1 MKIGM
6 VSDSLGHLSF
16 YAMLNTAA
24 KLGIQGVSKS
34 VELLQA
40 VAPSE
45 TRNDKPQEFCLL
57 TSSEPGPLIGVQ
69 KGPAVCDWR
78 EASGERLQSLPFLRI
93 RCGF

>member
-16 YAMLNTAA
+16 FAMLNAAA
-24 KLGIQGVSKS
+24 KLGIQGVRKS

-45 TRNDKPQEFCLL
+45 TGNDKPQEF
-57 TSSEPGPLIGVQ
+57 
-69 KGPAVCDWR
+69 
-78 EASGERLQSLPFLRI
+78 
-93 RCGF
+93 